1 MLEGLPKS
9 CEHERPDESAPPS
22 NVLQLA
28 LEPPSAGIP
37 SGGSGVVWL
46 RFRNVSAG
54 LLSLHLNSMCGG
66 LFSVELLSE
75 DGSRRVDL
83 VEEVG
88 GLGLC
93 GTVPGV
99 RVELEPGGT
108 LSQRFTVSAR
118 KQRYVEAQPGGLLDL
133 VDAGPI
139 APGRYLMKVA
149 MPLYSDH
156 RLGWEGRM
164 YVAAPISV
172 VANGK

>member
-1 MLEGLPKS
+1 
-9 CEHERPDESAPPS
+9 
-22 NVLQLA
+22 
-28 LEPPSAGIP
+28 
-37 SGGSGVVWL
+37 
-46 RFRNVSAG
+46 
-54 LLSLHLNSMCGG
+54 MCGG
-66 LFSVELLSE
+66 LFNVELLSE

-83 VEEVG
+83 EEEVG

-118 KQRYVEAQPGGLLDL
+118 KQRYVESQPGGLLDL

-139 APGRYLMKVA
+139 APGHYLMKVA
-149 MPLYSDH
+149 LPLYSDH
-156 RLGWEGRM
+156 RLGWKGRM
-164 YVAAPISV
+164 YVAAPLNV